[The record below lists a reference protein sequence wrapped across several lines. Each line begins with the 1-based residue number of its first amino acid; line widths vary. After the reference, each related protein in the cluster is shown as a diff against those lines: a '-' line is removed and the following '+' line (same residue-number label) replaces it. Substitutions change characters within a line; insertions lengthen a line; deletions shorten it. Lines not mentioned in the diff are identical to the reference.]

1 MKKELIII
9 PIFVLTI
16 VLVMLIPNNDYIKT
30 GKLYVSE
37 IMASNNYTIKD
48 DDGDYSDYIEIYN
61 GYKNSIN
68 LSNYHLSDDE
78 YDTKKWTFPDI
89 TIKSNENIIVYA
101 SGKNKCD
108 LETRIC
114 HTNFKLSKSGEII
127 TLTDSNGN
135 IINKFSYGNIA
146 SDISYG
152 YIKNKYIYMQIPTPG
167 KENNSKSVN
176 YNKKY
181 NIVIN
186 EYMTHNKGIYYNE
199 DGYSY
204 DYIELYNNSKKDVIL
219 DNIYLSDNINKLNK
233 YKIPKTQLK
242 AESYLLIFLTKDK
255 IDNTTNIYANFAL
268 SEEDEYII
276 LSDGKNIIDK
286 VEIVKLPD
294 NVSYGKYQDKYYYFT
309 KPTPGYINNT
319 AKFSTLGGDNGST

>member
-16 VLVMLIPNNDYIKT
+16 ILVMLIPNNDYIKT

-89 TIKSNENIIVYA
+89 TIKSNEYIIVYA

-127 TLTDSNGN
+127 TLTNSYHMDTLKIN
-135 IINKFSYGNIA
+135 ISIC
-146 SDISYG
+146 
-152 YIKNKYIYMQIPTPG
+152 KYQHQA
-167 KENNSKSVN
+167 
-176 YNKKY
+176 KK
-181 NIVIN
+181 
-186 EYMTHNKGIYYNE
+186 
-199 DGYSY
+199 
-204 DYIELYNNSKKDVIL
+204 
-219 DNIYLSDNINKLNK
+219 
-233 YKIPKTQLK
+233 
-242 AESYLLIFLTKDK
+242 
-255 IDNTTNIYANFAL
+255 
-268 SEEDEYII
+268 II
-276 LSDGKNIIDK
+276 LKVLIIIKNII
-286 VEIVKLPD
+286 
-294 NVSYGKYQDKYYYFT
+294 
-309 KPTPGYINNT
+309 
-319 AKFSTLGGDNGST
+319 

>member
-1 MKKELIII
+1 
-9 PIFVLTI
+9 
-16 VLVMLIPNNDYIKT
+16 
-30 GKLYVSE
+30 
-37 IMASNNYTIKD
+37 
-48 DDGDYSDYIEIYN
+48 
-61 GYKNSIN
+61 
-68 LSNYHLSDDE
+68 
-78 YDTKKWTFPDI
+78 
-89 TIKSNENIIVYA
+89 
-101 SGKNKCD
+101 
-108 LETRIC
+108 
-114 HTNFKLSKSGEII
+114 
-127 TLTDSNGN
+127 
-135 IINKFSYGNIA
+135 
-146 SDISYG
+146 
-152 YIKNKYIYMQIPTPG
+152 
-167 KENNSKSVN
+167 
-176 YNKKY
+176 
-181 NIVIN
+181 
-186 EYMTHNKGIYYNE
+186 MTHNKGIYYNE

>member
-89 TIKSNENIIVYA
+89 TIKSNEYIIVYA

-135 IINKFSYGNIA
+135 IILNDK
-146 SDISYG
+146 
-152 YIKNKYIYMQIPTPG
+152 Q
-167 KENNSKSVN
+167 
-176 YNKKY
+176 KKAL
-181 NIVIN
+181 
-186 EYMTHNKGIYYNE
+186 E
-199 DGYSY
+199 D
-204 DYIELYNNSKKDVIL
+204 
-219 DNIYLSDNINKLNK
+219 
-233 YKIPKTQLK
+233 
-242 AESYLLIFLTKDK
+242 
-255 IDNTTNIYANFAL
+255 
-268 SEEDEYII
+268 I
-276 LSDGKNIIDK
+276 LSSFRRYVSKAVDFGTSS
-286 VEIVKLPD
+286 LP
-294 NVSYGKYQDKYYYFT
+294 
-309 KPTPGYINNT
+309 NT
-319 AKFSTLGGDNGST
+319 NR

>member
-89 TIKSNENIIVYA
+89 TIKSNEYIIVYA
-101 SGKNKCD
+101 SGKNKCN

-219 DNIYLSDNINKLNK
+219 DNIYLD
-233 YKIPKTQLK
+233 
-242 AESYLLIFLTKDK
+242 
-255 IDNTTNIYANFAL
+255 IYHN
-268 SEEDEYII
+268 
-276 LSDGKNIIDK
+276 
-286 VEIVKLPD
+286 
-294 NVSYGKYQDKYYYFT
+294 
-309 KPTPGYINNT
+309 
-319 AKFSTLGGDNGST
+319 